1 MSAERPDPGQG
12 VFETLLLSDG
22 RVHAL
27 DAHLARLQ
35 RSVAELYGTSLTPQ
49 ARAQLITRLT
59 EAAADTPGERRA
71 RIDAVPDNGRLQ
83 LSIAVSDAPDRRPV
97 TLGPVVVPG
106 GLGAHK
112 WRDRRL
118 VERIPG
124 GAVPLIIDGDGSV
137 LEAAW
142 ANIWLLD
149 GDRLTTPPADG
160 RLLPGVTRARLLA
173 LAPALGLQARQEPIA
188 LERARASTGLFLT
201 SALRLAVPAAL
212 GPAPA
217 EAPPPAVDRI
227 RAALVAG

>member
-1 MSAERPDPGQG
+1 MPLIDLVAPNAIIPALKVVSKKQVLQELSAKAAKLTGLNER
-12 VFETLLLSDG
+12 VIFETLLLSDG

-149 GDRLTTPPADG
+149 GDRL
-160 RLLPGVTRARLLA
+160 
-173 LAPALGLQARQEPIA
+173 
-188 LERARASTGLFLT
+188 
-201 SALRLAVPAAL
+201 VPQ
-212 GPAPA
+212 
-217 EAPPPAVDRI
+217 
-227 RAALVAG
+227 